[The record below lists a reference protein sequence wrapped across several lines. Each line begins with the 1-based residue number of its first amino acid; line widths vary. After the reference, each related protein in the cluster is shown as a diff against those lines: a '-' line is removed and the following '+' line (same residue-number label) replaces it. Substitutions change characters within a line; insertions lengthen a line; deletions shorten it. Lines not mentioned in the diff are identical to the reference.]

1 MMAQDNVLK
10 PKSFRIDEET
20 AEKFK
25 QISAAIGGNQ
35 QETLSKL
42 IEAYEFQ
49 TGKAIITE
57 KKADIEQFE
66 TYVTAITR
74 MFMGSLEDNQNVK
87 ETIRTEFDALLK
99 SKDVTIQE
107 LQKKLTQANQQKEE
121 SASKAKTYSDETARL
136 NVTIHD
142 LKNEYTSKMN
152 DMQTMLAD
160 KDSLNKT
167 LTDSC
172 NNLKEKLEYRKEAA
186 EKAVKIQKEFDRL
199 QQTHEKTMI
208 EQSQLKEQIQ
218 QMKTAHEKM
227 VSELQKR
234 EAEGNQRLKEQ
245 AELRLEKELLEKEKK
260 HQEELE
266 ELKKQKQEEI
276 DKYQEK
282 YFDLLEQIKEIQ
294 SVASS
299 QACEADNAE
308 KNG

>member
-1 MMAQDNVLK
+1 MAQDNVLK

-74 MFMGSLEDNQNVK
+74 MFMGSLEDSQNVK

-172 NNLKEKLEYRKEAA
+172 NNLKEKMEHMKEAA

-199 QQTHEKTMI
+199 QQTHEKTLI
-208 EQSQLKEQIQ
+208 EQRQLKEQIQ
-218 QMKTAHEKM
+218 QMKTSHEKM

-260 HQEELE
+260 HQEEIE

>member
-1 MMAQDNVLK
+1 MAQDNILK

-35 QETLSKL
+35 QEALSKL

-49 TGKAIITE
+49 TGKEIITE

-74 MFMGSLEDNQNVK
+74 MFMGSLEDNQNVT
-87 ETIRTEFDALLK
+87 ERIRTEFDALLR

-107 LQKKLTQANQQKEE
+107 LQKKLAQANQQKEE
-121 SASKAKTYSDETARL
+121 IASKAKTYSDESARL

-142 LKNEYTSKMN
+142 LKNEYTSKIN
-152 DMQTMLAD
+152 DMQTMLVD

-172 NNLKEKLEYRKEAA
+172 NDLKEKMERMKESAAQMVQLE
-186 EKAVKIQKEFDRL
+186 KEFHL
-199 QQTHEKTMI
+199 LEQTHKKTMI

-218 QMKTAHEKM
+218 QMETAHEKT
-227 VSELQKR
+227 VSELQKHET
-234 EAEGNQRLKEQ
+234 EALKHLKEQ
-245 AELRLEKELLEKEKK
+245 VELRLEKEVLEKEKK
-260 HQEELE
+260 HLDEIQQ
-266 ELKKQKQEEI
+266 LKVQKQEEI

-282 YFDLLEQIKEIQ
+282 YFDLLEQIKQAQ
-294 SVASS
+294 SVLPS
-299 QACEADNAE
+299 QASEVDNSE
-308 KNG
+308 KNE

>member
-1 MMAQDNVLK
+1 MAQDNILK

-35 QETLSKL
+35 QEALSKL

-49 TGKAIITE
+49 TGKEIITE

-66 TYVTAITR
+66 TYVTSITR
-74 MFMGSLEDNQNVK
+74 MFMGSLEDNQNVT
-87 ETIRTEFDALLK
+87 ERIRTEFDALLK

-107 LQKKLTQANQQKEE
+107 LQKKLAQANQQKEE
-121 SASKAKTYSDETARL
+121 IASKAKTYSDESARL

-142 LKNEYTSKMN
+142 LKNEYTSKIN
-152 DMQTMLAD
+152 DMQTMLVD

-172 NNLKEKLEYRKEAA
+172 NDLKEKMERMKESAAQMVQLE
-186 EKAVKIQKEFDRL
+186 KEFHL
-199 QQTHEKTMI
+199 LEQTHKKTMI

-218 QMKTAHEKM
+218 QMETAHEKT
-227 VSELQKR
+227 VSELQKHET
-234 EAEGNQRLKEQ
+234 EALKHLKEQ
-245 AELRLEKELLEKEKK
+245 AELRLEKEVLEKEKK
-260 HQEELE
+260 HLDEIQQ
-266 ELKKQKQEEI
+266 LKVQKQEEI

-282 YFDLLEQIKEIQ
+282 YFDLLEQIKQAQ
-294 SVASS
+294 SVLPS
-299 QACEADNAE
+299 QASEVDNGE
-308 KNG
+308 KNE

>member
-1 MMAQDNVLK
+1 MAEDKVLK

-35 QETLSKL
+35 QEALSKL

-66 TYVTAITR
+66 KYVTAITR
-74 MFMGSLEDNQNVK
+74 MFMGSLEDNQNVM
-87 ETIRTEFDALLK
+87 ETIRTEFDALLR

-107 LQKKLTQANQQKEE
+107 LQKKFAQANQQKEE
-121 SASKAKTYSDETARL
+121 FASKLKTYSDETARL

-152 DMQTMLAD
+152 DMQTMLID

-172 NNLKEKLEYRKEAA
+172 NDLKEKMERMKESAAQMVQLE
-186 EKAVKIQKEFDRL
+186 KEFRML

-227 VSELQKR
+227 ISELRKQ
-234 EAEGNQRLKEQ
+234 EAERNKHLKEQ
-245 AELRLEKELLEKEKK
+245 AELRLEKELLEKEKR
-260 HQEELE
+260 HHDEIQR
-266 ELKKQKQEEI
+266 LKVQKQEEI
-276 DKYQEK
+276 DNYQEK
-282 YFDLLEQIKEIQ
+282 YFDLLEQIKQAQ
-294 SVASS
+294 SVLYS
-299 QACEADNAE
+299 QASETDSAE
-308 KNG
+308 KN